1 MFPKGSSEQVLI
13 GEVVGK
19 GEINQ
24 PYESQL
30 GGSPV

>member
-1 MFPKGSSEQVLI
+1 MFPKESSEQVLI
-13 GEVVGK
+13 GDIIGK

-30 GGSPV
+30 GGKPV